1 MFYISYKRLNGGTIM
16 ATPIGDTPILYGDD
30 AVDFLN
36 SIGKPLTKRK
46 KEIIKRMKNQ
56 RVAYW

>member
-1 MFYISYKRLNGGTIM
+1 M
-16 ATPIGDTPILYGDD
+16 ATPIGDTPILYGGD